1 MYNSS
6 EKSQRMGLGIS
17 KPALKQVRAKECAT
31 TRAEE
36 PKRHLSTNSRTGK
49 PDAKSKVIAA
59 DSIQVLGEFVLTAYS
74 ISPHSTGKSPS
85 APDYGITYSG
95 TRARVGHTVAV
106 DPKVIPIGTR
116 VYIEGLGW
124 RYAEDVGGA
133 IKGHHIDVLLP
144 SDHDAYLFG
153 VRRHVRVYVEK
164 GAVKPRH
171 VR

>member
-6 EKSQRMGLGIS
+6 EKSQLTGLNVS
-17 KPALKQVRAKECAT
+17 KPALKQVQAQECTT
-31 TRAEE
+31 TRAQVPE
-36 PKRHLSTNSRTGK
+36 RHAGNRRIAK

-59 DSIQVLGEFVLTAYS
+59 DSIQALGEFLLTAYS
-74 ISPHSTGKSPS
+74 VSPHSTGKSPS

-116 VYIEGLGW
+116 IYIEGLGW

-144 SDHDAYLFG
+144 SDHDAILFG
-153 VRRHVRVYVEK
+153 VRRHVKVYVEK
-164 GAVKPRH
+164 GAVHPRH
-171 VR
+171 GK